1 MSAEWSFVGAS
12 SLTPS
17 NNDSTSCGGSDP
29 THDVRD
35 LWITRKGAIKAG
47 VGDKGI
53 IPGSM
58 GTRSYIVS
66 GLGNSDSF
74 CSCSHGAGRIHS
86 RSAAKKLFTEEDL
99 EAAMEGKVWNRGSAT
114 ALVDE
119 IPSAYKPIEQV
130 MADQADLVSINH
142 ELRQIFNMK
151 GQ

>member
-1 MSAEWSFVGAS
+1 MISRE
-12 SLTPS
+12 
-17 NNDSTSCGGSDP
+17 
-29 THDVRD
+29 
-35 LWITRKGAIKAG
+35 
-47 VGDKGI
+47 
-53 IPGSM
+53 
-58 GTRSYIVS
+58 
-66 GLGNSDSF
+66 
-74 CSCSHGAGRIHS
+74 RIHS